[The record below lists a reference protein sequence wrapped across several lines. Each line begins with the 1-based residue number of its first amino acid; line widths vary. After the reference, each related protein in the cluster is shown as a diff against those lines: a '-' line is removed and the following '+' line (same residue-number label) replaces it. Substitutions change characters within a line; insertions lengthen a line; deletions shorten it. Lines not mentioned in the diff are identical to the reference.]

1 MKKKKKINVKR
12 MINYLRR
19 KVTPMANSTRK
30 MPVELTRTASE
41 FLAEYWRMGR
51 VRWREEF

>member
-1 MKKKKKINVKR
+1 
-12 MINYLRR
+12 
-19 KVTPMANSTRK
+19 MANRTRK